1 MTELTFSGEGTLEPL
16 QFLSFGTKSVQTV
29 NEIEEAALRDKW
41 PPESSGNI
49 TSSEKGGGGHAMR
62 TAVYTPIEA
71 IKFSSFRLRVSNC
84 RGDFPEEGGGNCIRG
99 TRSTP
104 AALAL
109 SIRPDGLSLLPGLL
123 IPPSVGLRFRLSRS
137 VSHKR
142 AQRKQSREIER
153 RGNSKDTWRQRDRS
167 KI

>member
-1 MTELTFSGEGTLEPL
+1 MAPRELRERNK
-16 QFLSFGTKSVQTV
+16 QR
-29 NEIEEAALRDKW
+29 EEEER
-41 PPESSGNI
+41 
-49 TSSEKGGGGHAMR
+49 HAMG
-62 TAVYTPIEA
+62 TAVYTPMEA

-84 RGDFPEEGGGNCIRG
+84 RVDFPEEGGGNCIRG

-123 IPPSVGLRFRLSRS
+123 IPSVGLRFRFSGS

-142 AQRKQSREIER
+142 AQRK
-153 RGNSKDTWRQRDRS
+153 
-167 KI
+167 